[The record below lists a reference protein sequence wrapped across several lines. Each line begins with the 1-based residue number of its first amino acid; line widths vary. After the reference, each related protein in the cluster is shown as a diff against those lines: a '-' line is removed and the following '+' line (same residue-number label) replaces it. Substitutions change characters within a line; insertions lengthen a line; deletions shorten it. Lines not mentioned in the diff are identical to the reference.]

1 MKFNSFLNF
10 TKITIITFFKKIQ
23 KDDILLNA
31 QGLTFN
37 TLLTMVPLLGLI
49 FSIGKIFIPQQ
60 KLTEQIFVNIAQYL
74 TPEATKKVM
83 DTILDIVKK
92 LETFPL
98 GKFSLVAY
106 FIMGLGLLFQ
116 IEGIL
121 NKIFESSKRRNF
133 MQRITFF
140 WVCITLIPFLFFMPL
155 FFHSYLGKFFN
166 FSLLFLITVFFF
178 LMYIYFPAKDVGKK
192 EALMG
197 AIFSTSLWTLS
208 SYLYTLYVKYA
219 VTYSKIYGS
228 LSAIPLFLIWLFINW
243 LVFLLGAEL
252 VVLLEQKCWKRLPV
266 NLPYPYLKL
275 YILYLL
281 GKNFMEGKNFNI
293 FELSEYL
300 NVSPIF
306 LESILQDLEKNGL
319 IAIRDEEVFFAK
331 PLNKIKILEV
341 LGINE
346 FQEISNFPEVENF
359 IKKMS
364 TLTQNL
370 SQITLEDL
378 IKSQFS

>member
-1 MKFNSFLNF
+1 MKFKSFLNF
-10 TKITIITFFKKIQ
+10 TKIAIITFFKKIQ

-60 KLTEQIFVNIAQYL
+60 KLTEQILINIAQYL

-98 GKFSLVAY
+98 GKFSLIAY
-106 FIMGLGLLFQ
+106 FIMGLGVLFQ

-133 MQRITFF
+133 MQRLTFF
-140 WVCITLIPFLFFMPL
+140 WLCITLIPFLFFMPL
-155 FFHSYLGKFFN
+155 FFHSYLSKFFN
-166 FSLLFLITVFFF
+166 FSLLFLIGLFFF
-178 LMYIYFPAKDVGKK
+178 LMYIYFPAKDVGKM
-192 EALMG
+192 EALIG
-197 AIFSTSLWTLS
+197 AIFSTILWTLS
-208 SYLYTLYVKYA
+208 SYLYSLYVKYA

-228 LSAIPLFLIWLFINW
+228 LSSIPLFLIWLFVNW

-252 VVLLEQKCWKRLPV
+252 VVLLEQKSWKRLPV
-266 NLPYPYLKL
+266 NFSYPYLKL
-275 YILYLL
+275 YLLYLL
-281 GKNFMEGKNFNI
+281 GKNFLEGKNFNI

-306 LESILQDLEKNGL
+306 LESILQDLEKDGL
-319 IAIRDEEVFFAK
+319 IAIKDEEIFFAK
-331 PLNKIKILEV
+331 PLGKIKILKV
-341 LGINE
+341 LGIDE
-346 FQEISNFPEVENF
+346 FQEILNLPEAKPFIENISALIKNF
-359 IKKMS
+359 
-364 TLTQNL
+364 
-370 SQITLEDL
+370 SQVTLEDL
-378 IKSQFS
+378 IKS